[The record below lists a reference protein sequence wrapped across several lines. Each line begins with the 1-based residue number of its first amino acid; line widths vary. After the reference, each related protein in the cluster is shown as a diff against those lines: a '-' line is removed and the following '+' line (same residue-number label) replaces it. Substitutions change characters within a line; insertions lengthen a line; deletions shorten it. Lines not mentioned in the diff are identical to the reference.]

1 MKIFLLVQF
10 AKDISKIDLI
20 GIIFGHIIFGIAMTQ
35 LLDWSWLKNLM
46 NEKDKEKMLNGYNWK
61 DLLVD
66 VSIISVVLGILFLI
80 ISAFIWNNI
89 H

>member
-1 MKIFLLVQF
+1 MEIFLIIEF

-20 GIIFGHIIFGIAMTQ
+20 GIIFGHIIFGIALTQ

-46 NEKDKEKMLNGYNWK
+46 TEEDKEKMLKGYNWK
-61 DLLVD
+61 DLIVD

-80 ISAFIWNNI
+80 LSAFI
-89 H
+89 

>member
-1 MKIFLLVQF
+1 MDIFILVQF

-20 GIIFGHIIFGIAMTQ
+20 GIIFGHIIFGFALTQ

-46 NEKDKEKMLNGYNWK
+46 NEEDKEKMLKGYNWK

-66 VSIISVVLGILFLI
+66 LSIVSVVIGILFLI
-80 ISAFIWNNI
+80 ISAFI
-89 H
+89 

>member
-1 MKIFLLVQF
+1 MQIFLLVEF

-20 GIIFGHIIFGIAMTQ
+20 GIIFGHIIFGIALTQ

-46 NEKDKEKMLNGYNWK
+46 NEEDKEKMLKSYNWK

-80 ISAFIWNNI
+80 ISVFI
-89 H
+89 

>member
-1 MKIFLLVQF
+1 MELFLLVEF
-10 AKDISKIDLI
+10 TKDISKVDLI
-20 GIIFGHIIFGIAMTQ
+20 GIVFGHIIFGIALTQ

-46 NEKDKEKMLNGYNWK
+46 NEEDKEKMLKSYNWK

-80 ISAFIWNNI
+80 ISAFI
-89 H
+89 